1 MTSSGHANQGPAV
14 PPDLGGSTLPP
25 VEETKNTRSIG
36 ELLAGVS
43 ERFSR
48 LVHDEIELAKVQ
60 ATAKI
65 KKISVGAVMLIV
77 AGVIALYALGILL
90 LAAVWG
96 IANALPLWLSGLIV
110 GFVLLLIT
118 GILALVGIKSLKKS
132 NEYTVDPKSG
142 LLNDIEAAKKGLASN
157 E

>member
-1 MTSSGHANQGPAV
+1 MTASGHANQGPAI

-25 VEETKNTRSIG
+25 VEETKSPRSIG
-36 ELLAGVS
+36 ELVAGIS

-48 LVHDEIELAKVQ
+48 LIRDEIELAKVQ
-60 ATAKI
+60 ATAKV
-65 KKISVGAVMLIV
+65 KKIGVGAVMLAV

-96 IANALPLWLSGLIV
+96 LANALPLWLSALIV
-110 GFVLLLIT
+110 AVVLLIIT
-118 GILALVGIKSLKKS
+118 GILAMVGLKSLKKS
-132 NEYTVDPKSG
+132 NEYVVDPKSG
-142 LLNDIEAAKKGLASN
+142 IRNDIEAAKKGLASD

>member
-1 MTSSGHANQGPAV
+1 VTASGHANQGPAI

-25 VEETKNTRSIG
+25 VEETKSPRSIG
-36 ELLAGVS
+36 ELVAGIS

-48 LVHDEIELAKVQ
+48 LIRDEIELAKVQ
-60 ATAKI
+60 ATAKV
-65 KKISVGAVMLIV
+65 KKIGVGAVMLAV

-96 IANALPLWLSGLIV
+96 LANALPLWLSALIV
-110 GFVLLLIT
+110 AVVLLIIT
-118 GILALVGIKSLKKS
+118 GILAMVGLKSLKKS
-132 NEYTVDPKSG
+132 NEYVVDPKSG
-142 LLNDIEAAKKGLASN
+142 IRNDIEAAKKGLASD